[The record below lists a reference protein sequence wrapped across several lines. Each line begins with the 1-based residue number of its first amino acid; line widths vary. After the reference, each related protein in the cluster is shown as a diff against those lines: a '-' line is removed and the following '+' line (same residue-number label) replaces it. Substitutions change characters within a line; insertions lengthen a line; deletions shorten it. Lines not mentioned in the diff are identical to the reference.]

1 MHNKI
6 LAISKAELDYREFI
20 SCMKIITDNN
30 ELRMEEAIT
39 LVKEAR
45 EAKELE
51 DLFSPPDLSDILA
64 DTNRLLK
71 ILVEDKSSG
80 QRWTKEQTNYVIDNI
95 DLNNLLTIRSITDE
109 LNRRY
114 NCGRTPFSV
123 ACKVI
128 ELLSNKKDIISE
140 NKMIISKKEV
150 CRLYDRIQELE
161 GPQADLPAEPSPFGR
176 KKLAK
181 PEDKIID
188 KIYEDEPF

>member
-6 LAISKAELDYREFI
+6 LAISKAELDCREFI

-51 DLFSPPDLSDILA
+51 DLFSSQEANLSNILKE
-64 DTNRLLK
+64 TNQLLK

-80 QRWTKEQTNYVIDNI
+80 QRWTKEQTNYVIDTI
-95 DLNNLLTIRSITDE
+95 DLNNLLTIRNITDE

-140 NKMIISKKEV
+140 NKMIISKKEL

-161 GPQADLPAEPSPFGR
+161 GLQADLPAEPSPFGR
-176 KKLAK
+176 KK
-181 PEDKIID
+181 PEGID
-188 KIYEDEPF
+188 RIYDDEPF